1 MRGTKQGRVTELVTG
16 LAEPLAAQHGLE
28 LVDVEYVREGQSWY
42 LRVFIDK
49 PGGVTHDDC
58 QVVSEALSDKL
69 DELDPI
75 PQSYYL
81 EVSSPGVERP
91 LKKPEHFERF
101 QGSLVAVHCY
111 RAVNGRKKWQG
122 KLIGLTPAGIELE
135 TETGRQ
141 IVPQE
146 AVAKAHL
153 VFEPNWPAGG
163 R

>member
-1 MRGTKQGRVTELVTG
+1 MADLVTE

-28 LVDVEYVREGQSWY
+28 LVDVEYVREGQAWY
-42 LRVFIDK
+42 LRIFIDK
-49 PGGVTHDDC
+49 PEGITHDDC
-58 QVVSEALSDKL
+58 QLISDAVGAKL

-91 LKKPEHFERF
+91 LKKPGDFVRF

-111 RAVNGRKKWQG
+111 RAVDGRKKWQG
-122 KLIGLTPAGIELE
+122 TLIGLTPEGIELD
-135 TETGRQ
+135 TESGRLV
-141 IVPQE
+141 VPQD

-153 VFEPNWPAGG
+153 VFEPDGLAGG
-163 R
+163 RKK